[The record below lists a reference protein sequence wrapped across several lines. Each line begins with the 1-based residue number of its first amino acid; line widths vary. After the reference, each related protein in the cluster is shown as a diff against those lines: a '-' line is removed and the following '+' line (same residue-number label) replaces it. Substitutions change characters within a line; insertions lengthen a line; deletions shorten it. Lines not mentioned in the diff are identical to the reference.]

1 MDIIPQDCKQLIL
14 EDAKEGILKNHSLE
28 EVALHHGISK
38 RTLKKWLLS
47 LSEEHQDLRQL
58 WIDNMLAEAKEET
71 DNVVNN
77 FPLPRV
83 SSRQRAAT

>member
-14 EDAKEGILKNHSLE
+14 EDVKKGVLKNHSLE

-38 RTLKKWLLS
+38 KTLKKWLLS
-47 LSEEHQDLRQL
+47 LNEEHQDLRQL

-77 FPLPRV
+77 FPLQRV
-83 SSRQRAAT
+83 SLK

>member
-14 EDAKEGILKNHSLE
+14 EDAKKGILKNHSLE

-38 RTLKKWLLS
+38 RVLKKWLLS

-58 WIDNMLAEAKEET
+58 WINNMLTEAKEET

-83 SSRQRAAT
+83 SSR